1 MHAIPSEANRDAET
15 PTIPQHSTLQLH
27 HNAFST
33 MNSGNEIPGFDRL
46 SSWVSYYSGTN
57 LHPTSSND
65 NDAPSLIVLC
75 AWVAASPK
83 HIAKYTAAYQQLY
96 PNASILVIQTWTY
109 DVILRLTDNCHFA
122 RLEPARDI
130 ILSFTDANPDGMRVI
145 HMFSNGGAL
154 VAGLLFTML
163 RSSRP
168 KLRKDMFHAL
178 LLDSCPGDGEYQSTV
193 RALTVSMKLH
203 TYPWPIY
210 AVASLLVHIG
220 ASHHRIGNALGI
232 ENIVDRIRKR
242 LNDETLV
249 DPRVPR
255 LYLYSK
261 VDELVDWEAVASHG
275 FEARKKGY
283 HVEEVVFNNSAHCAH
298 LLEDTEKY
306 WDAVSDLVRTASTTS
321 ST

>member
-1 MHAIPSEANRDAET
+1 MS
-15 PTIPQHSTLQLH
+15 
-27 HNAFST
+27 
-33 MNSGNEIPGFDRL
+33 SGNDIPGFDRL

-57 LHPTSSND
+57 LHPTSSNG
-65 NDAPSLIVLC
+65 NEAPSLIVLC
-75 AWVAASPK
+75 SWVAASPK

-109 DVILRLTDNCHFA
+109 DVILRLTDGCHFA

-130 ILSFTDANPDGMRVI
+130 TLSFIDANQDGMRAI

-178 LLDSCPGDGEYQSTV
+178 LFDSCPGDGEYRPLV

-210 AVASLLVHIG
+210 AVASLVVQIG
-220 ASHHRIGNALGI
+220 ASHYLIGNALGI
-232 ENIVDRIRKR
+232 ENTVDRIRKR

-249 DPRVPR
+249 DLRVPR

-275 FEARKKGY
+275 LEARKKGY
-283 HVEEVVFNNSAHCAH
+283 HVEEVVFQNSAHCAH
-298 LLEDTEKY
+298 LQEDARKY
-306 WDAVSDLVRTASTTS
+306 WDAVDNLVRTAGQTS
-321 ST
+321 LT